1 MLSNIGEAER
11 QGHRQDR
18 NTLRMRPALIDFAE
32 CYEYDIACTDGKHK
46 EQRRAEY
53 HLRDRLGRVLQAD
66 DECQDENADD
76 VIDDGRTHDRLT
88 DLCREL
94 SQLLKRLYRNADTGG
109 GQDGADKNAAVELL
123 RSGR

>member
-1 MLSNIGEAER
+1 MLRNIGEAER

-18 NTLRMRPALIDFAE
+18 NTLRMRPALINLP
-32 CYEYDIACTDGKHK
+32 EYHENDISCTDGKHK
-46 EQRRAEY
+46 EQCCAEY
-53 HLRDRLGRVLQAD
+53 HLCDRLGRVLQAD

-76 VIDDGRTHDRLT
+76 VIDDSRAHDRLT